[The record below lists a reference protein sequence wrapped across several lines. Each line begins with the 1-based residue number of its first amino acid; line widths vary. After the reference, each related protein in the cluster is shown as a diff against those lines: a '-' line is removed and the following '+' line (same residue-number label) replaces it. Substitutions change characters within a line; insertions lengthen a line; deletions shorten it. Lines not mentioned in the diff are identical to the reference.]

1 MRDWIALA
9 RPRQWTKNLLLYAPF
24 LFTAGDTWGVGDD
37 GEGARL
43 VARVTL
49 GVVAFCLL
57 SSAGYLL
64 NDARD
69 AAVDRLHPKKRLRPI
84 AAGRI
89 DAAVAQRVAPVLALA
104 GLAIASL
111 LGIAFLVA
119 AAVYLV
125 GTAAYSLALR
135 HLPIVDVLAVA
146 GFFVLR
152 VLAGAAAID
161 QPASPWIIA
170 CTFVGALFVASVKRQ
185 QDHWLLGADAHEHR
199 RSMLGEARAEARSEA
214 RRVRWPAALALGA
227 GVATAGL
234 YAWYAAFAEN
244 VPSDGTMLM
253 SWPFV
258 PIALVRYWYVA
269 KARPD
274 RDADEIAFRDPW
286 VLVTVLG
293 FLTVAVGTLITA

>member
-24 LFTAGDTWGVGDD
+24 LFTAGDAWGIGDD
-37 GEGARL
+37 GEVASL
-43 VARVTL
+43 AARVTL

-69 AAVDRLHPKKRLRPI
+69 ATVDRLHPKKRLRPI

-89 DAAVAQRVAPVLALA
+89 DARIAQRVAPAIA
-104 GLAIASL
+104 FIGLAMASVLGVTFLLTAVVYL
-111 LGIAFLVA
+111 LGTVF
-119 AAVYLV
+119 
-125 GTAAYSLALR
+125 YSRALR
-135 HLPIVDVLAVA
+135 HLPVIDALTVA
-146 GFFVLR
+146 AFFVLR

-161 QPASPWIIA
+161 EPASPWIIA
-170 CTFVGALFVASVKRQ
+170 CTFAGALFVASVKRQ
-185 QDHWLLGADAHEHR
+185 QDYWLLGSDAHEHR
-199 RSMLGEARAEARSEA
+199 RSA
-214 RRVRWPAALALGA
+214 RRGALSDAKTVHWPTVLAVGA

-244 VPSDGTMLM
+244 VPPTGTMLM

-269 KARPD
+269 KARPE

-293 FLTVAVGTLITA
+293 FLVVAVGTLLAE